1 MEHVLAF
8 VIAAVAVVVVVK
20 LMAEKTGLP
29 AAALLTISG
38 LVYVVLPGPNIELEP
53 EIVLTFVLPP
63 LLYSAALNSS
73 LLAIRKNLRSV
84 ISLSVVLVL
93 LTALVVGWG
102 MSLFV
107 PGVTLAAGI
116 AMGAAVAPP
125 DPVAALAIGRRAG
138 LPPKLITLIEGEGLL
153 NDATALTVFT
163 VAVAAVTSGRS
174 SLLGFGWRFL
184 LAAAGGVAV
193 GIVVALLVRLVRSVL
208 NVPVLVNSLS
218 LVTPFAAYLLGEELH
233 VSGVLAVVIAGLI
246 VGHDTPRFVSGASRL
261 QASAVWR
268 LVDFLLEGFVFLLIG
283 QQLPQVIDGLSDYS
297 TATIVKATVV
307 TLLVVLLLRPLWLE
321 LTQSLPRRLHTRL
334 GGDARTDERRLNG
347 REVLVL
353 SWAGTRGVITLA
365 AIFSLPLVTN
375 SGAAF
380 PGRDLLQ
387 FCAYLVVLVTLL
399 GQGITFTRIVRATG
413 LRADAAGAA
422 RDRNEARVAAVEAAL
437 NRLDQVI
444 HDDIVPEDVAEALR
458 AGLKARLARYR
469 RRLSALESVE
479 DEEIPVSA
487 SYEAA
492 LRTRRA
498 IIEAQR
504 EEILRWRDAGRL
516 SDKSLRTLEREL
528 DFEERGLP
536 ERDAH

>member
-1 MEHVLAF
+1 VEHVLAF
-8 VIAAVAVVVVVK
+8 IIAAVAVVVIVE
-20 LMAEKTGLP
+20 LIAEKTGLP
-29 AAALLTISG
+29 AAALLTIIG
-38 LVYVVLPGPNIELEP
+38 LIYVVLPGPNIELEP
-53 EIVLTFVLPP
+53 EIVLTFILPP

-93 LTALVVGWG
+93 ITALAVGWG

-107 PGVTLAAGI
+107 PGITLAAGV

-174 SLLGFGWRFL
+174 SLVDFGWRFV
-184 LAAAGGVAV
+184 LAAVGGLAV
-193 GIVVALLVRLVRSVL
+193 GIVIALLVRLFRSVL
-208 NVPVLVNSLS
+208 RVPVLVNSLS

-261 QASAVWR
+261 QTSAVWR

-283 QQLPQVIDGLSDYS
+283 QQLPEVIDGLSEYS
-297 TATIVKATVV
+297 TETIVKATAV
-307 TLLVVLLLRPLWLE
+307 TLLILLLLRPLWLE
-321 LTQSLPRRLHTRL
+321 VTQSLPRRLHTRL
-334 GGDARTDERRLNG
+334 GGEARTDERRLDG
-347 REVLVL
+347 KEVLVL

-365 AIFSLPLVTN
+365 AIFSLPLVTET
-375 SGAAF
+375 GAAF

-399 GQGITFTRIVRATG
+399 GQGITFAPIVRAAG

-437 NRLDQVI
+437 NRLDQIV
-444 HDDIVPEDVAEALR
+444 HDDVVPEDSADALR
-458 AGLKARLARYR
+458 TSLNTRLTRYR
-469 RRLSALESVE
+469 RRLSVLESAE
-479 DEEIPVSA
+479 DGEIPVSA
-487 SYEAA
+487 PYEAA
-492 LRTRRA
+492 LRARRA
-498 IIEAQR
+498 IIDAQR

-516 SDKSLRTLEREL
+516 SDESLRTLEREL
-528 DFEERGLP
+528 DFEERALP
-536 ERDAH
+536 DRGDH

>member
-1 MEHVLAF
+1 VEHVLAF
-8 VIAAVAVVVVVK
+8 IIAAVAVVVIVE
-20 LMAEKTGLP
+20 LIAEKTGLP

-38 LVYVVLPGPNIELEP
+38 LIYVVLPGPNIELEP
-53 EIVLTFVLPP
+53 EIVLTFILPP

-93 LTALVVGWG
+93 ITALAVGWG

-107 PGVTLAAGI
+107 PGITLAAGV

-174 SLLGFGWRFL
+174 SLVDFGWRFV
-184 LAAAGGVAV
+184 LAAVGGLAV
-193 GIVVALLVRLVRSVL
+193 GIVIALLVRLFRSVL
-208 NVPVLVNSLS
+208 RVPVLVNSLS

-261 QASAVWR
+261 QTSAVWR

-283 QQLPQVIDGLSDYS
+283 QQLPEVIDGLSEYS
-297 TATIVKATVV
+297 TETIVKATAV
-307 TLLVVLLLRPLWLE
+307 TLVIVLLLRPLWLE
-321 LTQSLPRRLHTRL
+321 VTQSLPRRLHTRL
-334 GGDARTDERRLNG
+334 GGEARTDERRLDG
-347 REVLVL
+347 KEVLVL

-365 AIFSLPLVTN
+365 AIFSLPLVTET
-375 SGAAF
+375 GAAF

-399 GQGITFTRIVRATG
+399 GQGITFAPIVRAGG

-437 NRLDQVI
+437 NRLDQIV
-444 HDDIVPEDVAEALR
+444 HDDVVPEDSADALR
-458 AGLKARLARYR
+458 TSLKTRLTRYR
-469 RRLSALESVE
+469 RRLSVLESAE
-479 DEEIPVSA
+479 DGEIPVSA

-492 LRTRRA
+492 LRARRA
-498 IIEAQR
+498 IIDAQR

-516 SDKSLRTLEREL
+516 SDESLRTLEREL
-528 DFEERGLP
+528 DFEERALP
-536 ERDAH
+536 DRGDH